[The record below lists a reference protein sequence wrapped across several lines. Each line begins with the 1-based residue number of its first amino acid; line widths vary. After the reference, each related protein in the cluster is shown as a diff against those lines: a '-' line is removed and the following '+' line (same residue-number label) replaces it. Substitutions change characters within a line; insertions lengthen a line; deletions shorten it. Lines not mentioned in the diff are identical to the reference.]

1 MACHLLTLPGQSISE
16 RAEEIKRK
24 AAAIDAMV
32 ARGAI
37 KVKVGPQGAIVFT
50 GLSEQDRG
58 RISDA
63 CIYRRLMATG
73 SALARAK
80 IAQAEQIAGR
90 SVNKQ
95 VVGQGVHSHDG
106 GNTWHSGH

>member
-1 MACHLLTLPGQSISE
+1 MACDTRLKANQTITQ
-16 RAEEIKRK
+16 RAEEIRRK
-24 AAAIDAMV
+24 AVEFSNGV
-32 ARGAI
+32 ANGRI
-37 KVKVGPQGAIVFT
+37 KVRVGPQGAIVFDIPAEERD
-50 GLSEQDRG
+50 G
-58 RISDA
+58 ISDA
-63 CIYRRLMATG
+63 CVFRRLMATG